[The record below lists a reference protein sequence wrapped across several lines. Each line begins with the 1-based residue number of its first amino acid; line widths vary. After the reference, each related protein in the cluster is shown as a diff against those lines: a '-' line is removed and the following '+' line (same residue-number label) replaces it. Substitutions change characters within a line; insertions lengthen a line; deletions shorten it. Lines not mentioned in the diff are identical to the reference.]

1 MVYTALSNNTFSY
14 GYNYNIAYTVTGNR
28 LVTYKRDP
36 LFEGLLCYSLWK
48 NCMVLINYMSKNII

>member
-28 LVTYKRDP
+28 LVKYKR
-36 LFEGLLCYSLWK
+36 GASLLWFIGDLYG
-48 NCMVLINYMSKNII
+48 INQLYK